1 MQITYFLSTII
12 ILISW
17 FIHYILII
25 ITILTIIGLFIYIKT
40 KTDKPT
46 LQKLPKRYSKGST
59 PTSKTI
65 NQYSIKHFYY
75 ISKNQNE
82 TIQKIIDTL
91 EKSETLE
98 KYNIANRLQ
107 AFCLTYWQKKS
118 LAYELDLY
126 DYIFNASKERIKT
139 AQRDF
144 VKRECETVMQIIQLL
159 KDGISVDCII
169 QKISLLD
176 KKEIDKI
183 TIDKENTTT
192 PDTNTYELETNTHKL
207 VISQIISGLLNYAIR
222 RENTTSS
229 DIDTYEQNNDTRRLV
244 ISQIISGLL
253 NYVIYRENTTTSDTD
268 TYELETNKRRQII
281 SQIISNLL
289 TYAIYRENETSDTD
303 TYELETNKRGL
314 VISQIISGL
323 LNYAICRENITTS
336 DTDTYELKTDTRKLV
351 ISPIISD
358 LQSNTICQN
367 SIEEKSPNKQ
377 NVRFNLSTTDS
388 ISKDIPTHINLPN
401 KSTIIPHNPTISNK
415 EVSLTKEVPYWEHT
429 YVYSADYL
437 QNASQQQKQF
447 YNYFKEE
454 FLRGNY
460 IDIEG
465 NYNYAFILM
474 FDLADD
480 YKKHKNYDLL
490 NFQLTALAENYSVTS
505 KYTNKTLLS
514 SIIEKSREELM
525 DTLKSYDKAN
535 GQLCH
540 WITSKEIVEVQ
551 GIKLTRGN
559 FYIGECFLLPENII
573 EKNRIYNYGKEI
585 THIYGPVLNP
595 KLSID
600 DNKEEKSVFSS
611 YQNMSPAVR
620 YEYLMWL
627 SGKRKISEV
636 SIEVLLFYLYGCEI
650 RMFIDPETN
659 LFERK
664 IIIDDILQIY
674 NFCSKRE
681 FCCDQLLL
689 DKLRDFIAYSIIKF
703 FRTKIGSFDIK
714 SILNN
719 NYTYREC
726 FITPLI
732 TNKNVLTPED
742 IFDITCKVYDIE
754 KYVPSMYIP
763 AAKQLYLNR
772 FSKHNNINI
781 NKSTEDITKYIDYSN
796 NNCNFYSEKMDLTY
810 KIESISKDFY
820 NIDFAVNSCYWNIK
834 SEFSQYN
841 IEKEYSKGKET
852 IVSFLLLPEEVELK
866 SIPSIQDVITR
877 IKSEMYPNQYLIKPI
892 DWLLELFEFRR
903 QYSKS
908 IYQYNVDLIINGLSR
923 MGLGIVPNYKIDSKR
938 FNFGDICVIYIN
950 EENYPIERTL
960 TYEITELFIKLA
972 SYILHMDQI
981 LTDDLEFLEKQVL
994 SFGNTKG
1001 NQLHLNAYIRWHLQ
1015 LKKQPINKKIKDT
1028 IPLLIYGERILIAN
1042 TLIKLACINGNVH
1055 PKRINGL
1062 KKILPLLGMEMNNI
1076 HSQIHRILTDE
1087 EGFVTIEKKSD
1098 AVEFVI
1104 DTEIEKDNNQID
1116 TNIILNLEKLH
1127 IFEQQTRNA
1136 QELLSEIFVD
1146 EDIPVSQNIMDNP
1159 ATDKWKD
1166 MLTLLLSKEKWERE
1180 EIENRCKKMGLMLGA
1195 VLEQIN
1201 DYAYDKVDDGV
1212 VEDDGEYLYVT
1223 LDYKEKLI

>member
-98 KYNIANRLQ
+98 KYKIANRLQ

-176 KKEIDKI
+176 KKKIDKI

-192 PDTNTYELETNTHKL
+192 PDTNTYELETNTHK
-207 VISQIISGLLNYAIR
+207 
-222 RENTTSS
+222 
-229 DIDTYEQNNDTRRLV
+229 LV

-377 NVRFNLSTTDS
+377 NVRSNLSTTDS

-401 KSTIIPHNPTISNK
+401 KSTIIPHNPAISNK

-514 SIIEKSREELM
+514 SIIEKSQEELM

-611 YQNMSPAVR
+611 YQNMSPSVR

-674 NFCSKRE
+674 LKSASNLNGNLNCSK
-681 FCCDQLLL
+681 
-689 DKLRDFIAYSIIKF
+689 
-703 FRTKIGSFDIK
+703 
-714 SILNN
+714 
-719 NYTYREC
+719 
-726 FITPLI
+726 
-732 TNKNVLTPED
+732 
-742 IFDITCKVYDIE
+742 
-754 KYVPSMYIP
+754 
-763 AAKQLYLNR
+763 
-772 FSKHNNINI
+772 
-781 NKSTEDITKYIDYSN
+781 
-796 NNCNFYSEKMDLTY
+796 
-810 KIESISKDFY
+810 
-820 NIDFAVNSCYWNIK
+820 
-834 SEFSQYN
+834 
-841 IEKEYSKGKET
+841 
-852 IVSFLLLPEEVELK
+852 EL
-866 SIPSIQDVITR
+866 
-877 IKSEMYPNQYLIKPI
+877 EHY
-892 DWLLELFEFRR
+892 
-903 QYSKS
+903 
-908 IYQYNVDLIINGLSR
+908 
-923 MGLGIVPNYKIDSKR
+923 
-938 FNFGDICVIYIN
+938 
-950 EENYPIERTL
+950 
-960 TYEITELFIKLA
+960 A
-972 SYILHMDQI
+972 S
-981 LTDDLEFLEKQVL
+981 
-994 SFGNTKG
+994 
-1001 NQLHLNAYIRWHLQ
+1001 
-1015 LKKQPINKKIKDT
+1015 
-1028 IPLLIYGERILIAN
+1028 
-1042 TLIKLACINGNVH
+1042 
-1055 PKRINGL
+1055 
-1062 KKILPLLGMEMNNI
+1062 
-1076 HSQIHRILTDE
+1076 
-1087 EGFVTIEKKSD
+1087 
-1098 AVEFVI
+1098 
-1104 DTEIEKDNNQID
+1104 
-1116 TNIILNLEKLH
+1116 
-1127 IFEQQTRNA
+1127 
-1136 QELLSEIFVD
+1136 
-1146 EDIPVSQNIMDNP
+1146 
-1159 ATDKWKD
+1159 
-1166 MLTLLLSKEKWERE
+1166 
-1180 EIENRCKKMGLMLGA
+1180 
-1195 VLEQIN
+1195 
-1201 DYAYDKVDDGV
+1201 
-1212 VEDDGEYLYVT
+1212 
-1223 LDYKEKLI
+1223 